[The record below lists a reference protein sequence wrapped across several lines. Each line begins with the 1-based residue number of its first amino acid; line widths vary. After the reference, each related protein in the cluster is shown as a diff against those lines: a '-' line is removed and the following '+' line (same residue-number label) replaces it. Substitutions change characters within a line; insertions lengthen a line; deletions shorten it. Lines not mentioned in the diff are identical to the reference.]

1 MAGAM
6 RKMAVYLG
14 LVEADPQDEFDE
26 YEPEPA
32 RQRSSRRGFASQYV
46 DEGYESTTVRAIHE
60 PRSVRTL
67 RGQEA
72 PVAARRAPLDFSRI
86 ETVHPRSYNDAR
98 RIGEDFRDG
107 VPVIMNLGEMDDADA
122 KRIIDF
128 AAGLVFGLRGSIERI
143 TNKVF
148 LLSPAN
154 VDVGDQA
161 RAQVQEDGFFN
172 QS

>member
-1 MAGAM
+1 M

-14 LVEADPQDEFDE
+14 LVEGDTFEEYDE
-26 YEPEPA
+26 YEAEPRET

-67 RGQEA
+67 RGQES
-72 PVAARRAPLDFSRI
+72 VAVERRAPLDFSRI

-107 VPVIMNLGEMDDADA
+107 VPVIMNLGEMDDSDA

-128 AAGLVFGLRGSIERI
+128 SAGLVFGLHGTIERV
-143 TNKVF
+143 TSKVF
-148 LLSPAN
+148 LLSPES
-154 VDVGDQA
+154 VDVGEQA
-161 RAQVQEDGFFN
+161 RVQLSGAGFFN